1 MSPTPP
7 DKIVTKN
14 HKQIEVITSNK
25 FDALQTPQTQEN
37 EDVTGTTA
45 ENHNVVRPPPPITID
60 NVRQSHQLLKKL
72 QDITKQK
79 IRGKI
84 IGKGLRVYPENPEA
98 YHTIRRYVDAE
109 KLESFTYQLD
119 EEKDLKA
126 VIRGMPSD
134 TPPQEIIDDL
144 RTYGITV
151 NVCHA
156 MTNRRTGMPM
166 PLFLVTLPRSDI
178 NRNIFN
184 LTDLCYL
191 KIVVEPP
198 CNPKLDRPS
207 ATDVRV
213 FTIRQNF
220 VQEIRSASNAV
231 SPTLPRTAQN
241 PPILMQLAATA
252 RETTLQILQA
262 APAIL

>member
-1 MSPTPP
+1 MS
-7 DKIVTKN
+7 K
-14 HKQIEVITSNK
+14 
-25 FDALQTPQTQEN
+25 
-37 EDVTGTTA
+37 
-45 ENHNVVRPPPPITID
+45 
-60 NVRQSHQLLKKL
+60 QSHQLLKKL

-79 IRGKI
+79 MRGKI
-84 IGKGLRVYPENPEA
+84 IGKGLRVYPETPEA
-98 YHTIRRYVDAE
+98 YHTIRHCVDAE

-156 MTNRRTGMPM
+156 MTSRRTGMPM

-191 KIVVEPP
+191 KIVVEPLRP
-198 CNPKLDRPS
+198 KIGPAQCFRCQGFYHSSKFCTRNPKCVKCGQPHLTKDCSKS
-207 ATDVRV
+207 ADTD
-213 FTIRQNF
+213 
-220 VQEIRSASNAV
+220 
-231 SPTLPRTAQN
+231 
-241 PPILMQLAATA
+241 ATA
-252 RETTLQILQA
+252 RETTLKILQA
-262 APAIL
+262 APANH